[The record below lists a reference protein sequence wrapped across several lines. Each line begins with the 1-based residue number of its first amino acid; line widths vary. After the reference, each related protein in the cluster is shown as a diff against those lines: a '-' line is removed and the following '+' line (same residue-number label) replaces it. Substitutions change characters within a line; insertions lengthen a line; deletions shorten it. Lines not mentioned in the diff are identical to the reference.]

1 MNRNILVIIGIIFL
15 AAAVLIWRPFDDSV
29 GTEEQQG
36 YREIKPDFTAK
47 GLIVRVYGEQGELA
61 HKIAAEQMT
70 HYSPIG
76 LTELMEPTYII
87 QLDNN
92 GPIWQV
98 EAEQG
103 SFYADKT
110 LVLERNIEMT
120 SLSAEEFVERI
131 ETSYLTINTREE
143 LVITEQPVLIIGR
156 DFTAKG
162 EGMRADLRA
171 QTLEMTKHV
180 ETIYTG
186 SSTTGN

>member
-29 GTEEQQG
+29 STEEQQG

-76 LTELMEPTYII
+76 LTELMAPTYIV

-92 GPIWQV
+92 GPMWQV

-186 SSTTGN
+186 RSATSN

>member
-15 AAAVLIWRPFDDSV
+15 AAAMLIWRPFDDSV
-29 GTEEQQG
+29 STEEQQG

-76 LTELMEPTYII
+76 LTELMAPTYIV

-92 GPIWQV
+92 GPMWQV

-120 SLSAEEFVERI
+120 SLSAKEFVERI

-186 SSTTGN
+186 RSATSN

>member
-15 AAAVLIWRPFDDSV
+15 AAAMLIWRPFDDSV
-29 GTEEQQG
+29 STEEQQG

-76 LTELMEPTYII
+76 LTELMAPTYIV

-92 GPIWQV
+92 GPMWQV

-186 SSTTGN
+186 RSATSN

>member
-1 MNRNILVIIGIIFL
+1 VNRNILVIIGIIFL

-29 GTEEQQG
+29 STEEQQG

-76 LTELMEPTYII
+76 LTELMAPTYIV

-92 GPIWQV
+92 GPMWQV

-186 SSTTGN
+186 RSATSN

>member
-1 MNRNILVIIGIIFL
+1 VNRNILVIIGIIFL

-29 GTEEQQG
+29 STEEQQG

-76 LTELMEPTYII
+76 LTELMAPTYIV

-92 GPIWQV
+92 GPMWQV

-156 DFTAKG
+156 NFTAKG

-186 SSTTGN
+186 RSATSN

>member
-1 MNRNILVIIGIIFL
+1 VNRNILVIIGIIFL
-15 AAAVLIWRPFDDSV
+15 AAAMLIWRPFDDSV
-29 GTEEQQG
+29 STEEQQG

-76 LTELMEPTYII
+76 LTELMAPTYIV

-92 GPIWQV
+92 GPMWQV

-186 SSTTGN
+186 RSATSN

>member
-1 MNRNILVIIGIIFL
+1 MNRNLLIVIGIIFL
-15 AAAVLIWRPFDDSV
+15 AAAVLIWRPFDDGD

-76 LTELMEPTYII
+76 LTELMAPTYIV
-87 QLDNN
+87 QLSN
-92 GPIWQV
+92 GGPMWQV
-98 EAEQG
+98 QAEQG

-110 LVLERNIEMT
+110 LVLERNIEMM
-120 SLSAEEFVERI
+120 SLSAEEFIERI
-131 ETSYLTINTREE
+131 ETSYLTIDTREE
-143 LVITEQPVLIIGR
+143 TVVTEQPVLIIGR

-162 EGMRADLRA
+162 EGLRADMRA

-186 SSTTGN
+186 RSAANN